1 MVTKAAAAA
10 DDDDGDDDDGVP
22 STSPPPLAGTTPLT
36 SSPACCW
43 ASCCRSR
50 KLAVAGD
57 KAGLLPPRTRSSAAH
72 TATAAGAPLVGA
84 LGAHGDDDAGGGESS
99 GMSLGGRAASGAVP
113 RGMQQ
118 V

>member
-1 MVTKAAAAA
+1 VLSIAQYHVLYPPVWSPLC
-10 DDDDGDDDDGVP
+10 GVP
-22 STSPPPLAGTTPLT
+22 VLE
-36 SSPACCW
+36 
-43 ASCCRSR
+43 
-50 KLAVAGD
+50 LAVAGD